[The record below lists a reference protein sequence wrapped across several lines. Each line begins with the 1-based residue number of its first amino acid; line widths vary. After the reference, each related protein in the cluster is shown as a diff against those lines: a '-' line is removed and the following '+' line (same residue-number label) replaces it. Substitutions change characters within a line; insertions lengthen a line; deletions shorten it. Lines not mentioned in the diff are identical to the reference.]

1 MPAVWQGCVTGKQL
15 RRRMDGLAELIHGF
29 FLIFFI

>member
-1 MPAVWQGCVTGKQL
+1 MPAVRQGCVTGKQL

-29 FLIFFI
+29 FCFLFD